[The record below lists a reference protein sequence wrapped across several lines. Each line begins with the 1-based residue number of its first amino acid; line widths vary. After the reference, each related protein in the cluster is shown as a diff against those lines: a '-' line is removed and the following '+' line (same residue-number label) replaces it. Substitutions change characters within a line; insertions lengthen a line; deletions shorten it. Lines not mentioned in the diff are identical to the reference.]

1 MLQTRNIMKESNQLA
16 RSVIHSVIAA
26 YHSEMKE
33 NNKIRHVT
41 ENPSNILTGDREY
54 IYNEMAVNN

>member
-1 MLQTRNIMKESNQLA
+1 MKESNQLA